1 MLFGVDIFIHSQL
14 LETNSH
20 QSARTAEAISI
31 VTQEI
36 SKGTADQTVETE
48 KTARKMGELAKQI
61 ETVVAKSHEME
72 EISSVAIQQSLDSKK
87 VADRL
92 MDKAKETGDITKAFT
107 KDLNELNSSVEEI
120 RNITEMIGYIAE
132 QTNLLALNASIEA
145 ARAGQYG
152 LGFAVVAEEVN
163 KLVVKSQNAAQMIE
177 ANINRILERTR
188 ISNKTAERAYVIV
201 EEQLLAVQQAQQS
214 YDAIIKALETIVAR
228 NADMYESI
236 RKMNNVKE
244 ETLVSISSISTV
256 SEEAAA
262 SAQEVTAS
270 AQEQAAI
277 AAEVSRLA
285 KEQLVMAD
293 KLVASISV
301 FKD

>member
-214 YDAIIKALETIVAR
+214 YDAIIKALETIVTC
-228 NADMYESI
+228 NADVYESI

>member
-1 MLFGVDIFIHSQL
+1 MRVMIKMLFGVDIFIHSQL

-163 KLVVKSQNAAQMIE
+163 KLAVKSQNAAQMIE

-201 EEQLLAVQQAQQS
+201 EE
-214 YDAIIKALETIVAR
+214 
-228 NADMYESI
+228 
-236 RKMNNVKE
+236 
-244 ETLVSISSISTV
+244 
-256 SEEAAA
+256 
-262 SAQEVTAS
+262 
-270 AQEQAAI
+270 
-277 AAEVSRLA
+277 
-285 KEQLVMAD
+285 
-293 KLVASISV
+293 
-301 FKD
+301 

>member
-214 YDAIIKALETIVAR
+214 YDAIIKALETIVTC
-228 NADMYESI
+228 NADVYESI

-256 SEEAAA
+256 SEETAA

-285 KEQLVMAD
+285 KEQLVMVD